1 MSAEGTCQEP
11 FLQLPA
17 TLRQAK
23 ISLSSGA
30 QSVIRQD
37 PITVTEAAPKLF
49 LARRG
54 GTDGSNTS
62 LRRGRSLL

>member
-1 MSAEGTCQEP
+1 VLKERVRNHFFNC
-11 FLQLPA
+11 
-17 TLRQAK
+17 RRRCAK
-23 ISLSSGA
+23 RKLVLVRA